1 MVRKFGN
8 WDNILEEGMA
18 VESEYNVYEK
28 IVEISQKLNNTV
40 DFDTALKI
48 AVEEI
53 QKALDVNRV
62 QIILHRSEQ
71 DLQ

>member
-1 MVRKFGN
+1 
-8 WDNILEEGMA
+8 MA
-18 VESEYNVYEK
+18 EESEYNVYEK
-28 IVEISQKLNNTV
+28 IFEINQKLNQAV
-40 DFDTALKI
+40 DFDAALKI

-71 DLQ
+71 DS

>member
-1 MVRKFGN
+1 
-8 WDNILEEGMA
+8 MA